1 MISDNG
7 KICKGVNSR
16 GDVQGEGG
24 LGGGSSKNGVDERSE
39 AGSEV
44 GKWIG

>member
-1 MISDNG
+1 MTRYERVLIAG
-7 KICKGVNSR
+7 RMYRVR
-16 GDVQGEGG
+16 GGW
-24 LGGGSSKNGVDERSE
+24 GGGSSKNGVDERSE